1 MAETPSHKRAKAKAA
16 GKSGKTEAPLEGNRR
31 LDVVAE
37 VKATEVERSGTMSRL
52 EKAAGRLKASGKR
65 QKVLQVPQE
74 DMTKAAQAMRNVGVA
89 GTVKNMTGTK
99 RRSVAKKR

>member
-16 GKSGKTEAPLEGNRR
+16 GKSGKTEAPPLEGNRR

-65 QKVLQVPQE
+65 QKVLQVP
-74 DMTKAAQAMRNVGVA
+74 
-89 GTVKNMTGTK
+89 
-99 RRSVAKKR
+99 